1 MTKEEKQMEIEFE
14 NHEEMKQ
21 KVREEQK
28 NRLISYQEKI
38 NTGNVKAKEKEEN

>member
-1 MTKEEKQMEIEFE
+1 MEIEFE

-21 KVREEQK
+21 KLREELK

>member
-1 MTKEEKQMEIEFE
+1 MEIEFE

-21 KVREEQK
+21 KLREETEK
-28 NRLISYQEKI
+28 STYKLSGKI

>member
-1 MTKEEKQMEIEFE
+1 MEIEFE
-14 NHEEMKQ
+14 NHEEMNQ
-21 KVREEQK
+21 KLREEQK

>member
-1 MTKEEKQMEIEFE
+1 MEIEFE

-38 NTGNVKAKEKEEN
+38 NTGNVKAKEKEEKLR

>member
-1 MTKEEKQMEIEFE
+1 MEIEFE

-28 NRLISYQEKI
+28 DRLISYQEKI
-38 NTGNVKAKEKEEN
+38 NEGGKLI

>member
-1 MTKEEKQMEIEFE
+1 MEIEFE
-14 NHEEMKQ
+14 KNEEMKQ
-21 KVREEQK
+21 KLREEQK